1 MKQKILLTL
10 LILCSAYTSIAQNDS
25 TWYKVKDVDA
35 AYIISYPEEPEK
47 GEDDVA
53 TDRGTVK
60 MNTYTLQMSDDDN
73 LIYMSSFTAYPASFF
88 PNKLESS
95 EKQDEVLSNSVNG
108 AVTNTKGTLIM
119 DEKITFNGY
128 KGRLVKIEIDGG
140 YIIKMKVLLVGIKL
154 YLAQVIYTKENDNNE
169 SQKRFF
175 DSLELINVKE

>member
-10 LILCSAYTSIAQNDS
+10 LILNSTYASLAQNDS
-25 TWYKVKDVDA
+25 AWFKVKDVDA

-47 GEDDVA
+47 GEDDVP
-53 TDRGTVK
+53 TDKGTVK

-119 DEKITFNGY
+119 DEKIVFNGY
-128 KGRLVKIEIDGG
+128 KGRFIKIEIDGG

-154 YLAQVIYTKENDNNE
+154 YLAQVIYNKVNDGNEN
-169 SQKRFF
+169 QKRFF
-175 DSLELINVKE
+175 DSFELINVKK